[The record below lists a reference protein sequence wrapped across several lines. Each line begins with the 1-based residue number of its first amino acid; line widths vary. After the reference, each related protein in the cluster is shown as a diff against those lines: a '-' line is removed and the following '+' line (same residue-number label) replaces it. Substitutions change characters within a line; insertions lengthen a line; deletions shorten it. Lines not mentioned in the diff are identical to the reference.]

1 MKNRILVALMINM
14 SLFSSLIGQALD
26 EETGFIYVKAEY
38 LLETGRYDE
47 AVTNY
52 NLVITKNPGY
62 KNALI
67 HRGKAKYALGAYK
80 GTQKDAIQS
89 IELKGI
95 QPDNAALLGR
105 AFAAMGESEAAINS
119 ITAAIL
125 LDHKNMEYLIWR
137 AQMYETSEQRLK
149 ACVDY
154 ETAAKS
160 GNSEAQVKA
169 KNYCGITTVSNNQE
183 TTTINNPNT
192 TNEST
197 NPPPSENTNVQND
210 TNTTT
215 NPQNTEI
222 TSTVPVSDTTNV
234 TYGTTTPNHIP
245 DSEPPIQDENL
256 PKNDDTVNAFVV
268 DDDLNIQISGQ
279 ELGLRKIKE
288 VPSILILSDEN
299 GKVCINICVNKEG
312 QVIKAEF
319 NPTMSTIVQKSLV
332 SLALRKAKEFEFAAG
347 KYESQCGI
355 IIFEVKGS

>member
-1 MKNRILVALMINM
+1 MKNRILVALIFNM
-14 SLFSSLIGQALD
+14 YLFSSLVGQGLD

-52 NLVITKNPGY
+52 NLVITQNPGY

-80 GTQKDAIQS
+80 GTQKDAMQS

-95 QPDNAALLGR
+95 QADNAALLGR

-119 ITAAIL
+119 FNAAIL
-125 LDHKNMEYLIWR
+125 LDHKNMEYILWR
-137 AQMYETSEQRLK
+137 AQIFETSGQRLK
-149 ACVDY
+149 ACADY
-154 ETAAKS
+154 ETAAKA
-160 GNSEAQVKA
+160 GNSEAEAKA
-169 KNYCGITTVSNNQE
+169 KNYCGITIPNNRE
-183 TTTINNPNT
+183 TTTNNNPNT
-192 TNEST
+192 TNESS
-197 NPPPSENTNVQND
+197 NPTTSDNTTVQND
-210 TNTTT
+210 TNSTT
-215 NPQNTEI
+215 NPQNTEV
-222 TSTVPVSDTTNV
+222 TTTVPVTDSTSVSDGATS
-234 TYGTTTPNHIP
+234 PNHIP

-279 ELGLRKIKE
+279 ELGVRKIKE

-319 NPTMSTIVQKSLV
+319 NPTLSTIVQKSLV
-332 SLALRKAKEFEFAAG
+332 SLALRKAKEFEFAPG
-347 KYESQCGI
+347 KYDSQCGI